1 MYGSDYQRRMNA
13 IYKQTRPDFTYGAG
27 SDCCDDIGLLY
38 AALALNGE
46 AGEVAEKVKRIVR
59 GDYEGMSIDEVRA
72 KIQGELGDV
81 LYCVCM
87 VCAEMGLELNDVML
101 SSVVK
106 FESRLRRG
114 VLQGEGDDR

>member
-13 IYKQTRPDFTYGAG
+13 IYEQTRPDFTYGTG
-27 SDCCDDIGLLY
+27 SDIWLLY

-46 AGEVAEKVKRIVR
+46 AGEVAEKAKRIVR
-59 GDYEGMSIDEVRA
+59 GDYAELSVDEVRA

-101 SSVVK
+101 SSAMK
-106 FESRLRRG
+106 FESRLKRG

>member
-1 MYGSDYQRRMNA
+1 MYGSDYQRMMNA
-13 IYKQTRPDFTYGAG
+13 IYKQTRPDFTYGDG
-27 SDCCDDIGLLY
+27 NNIGLLY

-59 GDYEGMSIDEVRA
+59 EDYVELSADEVRA
-72 KIQGELGDV
+72 KVQGELGDV

-101 SSVVK
+101 SSVRK
-106 FESRLRRG
+106 FESRYKRG

>member
-1 MYGSDYQRRMNA
+1 MYGNDYQRRMSA
-13 IYKQTRPDFTYGAG
+13 IYKQTRLGFTYGAG
-27 SDCCDDIGLLY
+27 GDRRDDMGLLY

-59 GDYEGMSIDEVRA
+59 GDYEGMSIDEVRT
-72 KIQGELGDV
+72 KVQCELGDV

-87 VCAEMGLELNDVML
+87 VCAELGLELNDVML

-114 VLQGEGDDR
+114 VLQGEGDER

>member
-27 SDCCDDIGLLY
+27 NDMGLLY

-59 GDYEGMSIDEVRA
+59 GDYKGMSVDEVRA
-72 KIQGELGDV
+72 KVQGELGDV

-87 VCAEMGLELNDVML
+87 VCAEMGLDLNDVML
-101 SSVVK
+101 SSVMK
-106 FESRLRRG
+106 FESRLKRG

>member
-1 MYGSDYQRRMNA
+1 MYGSDYQYRMSD
-13 IYKQTRPDFTYGAG
+13 IYKQTKPDFTHEAG
-27 SDCCDDIGLLY
+27 SDIGLLY

-59 GDYEGMSIDEVRA
+59 GDYAELSIDEVRA
-72 KIQGELGDV
+72 KVRGELGDV

-87 VCAEMGLELNDVML
+87 VCAELGLELNDVML

-114 VLQGEGDDR
+114 VLQGEGDER

>member
-1 MYGSDYQRRMNA
+1 MYGSDYQCRMSD

-59 GDYEGMSIDEVRA
+59 GDYAELSVDEVRA
-72 KIQGELGDV
+72 KVQGELGDV

-101 SSVVK
+101 SSVIK
-106 FESRLRRG
+106 FESRLKRG
-114 VLQGEGDDR
+114 MLQGEGDDR

>member
-1 MYGSDYQRRMNA
+1 MYSSDYQSRMNA
-13 IYKQTRPDFTYGAG
+13 IYEQTRPGFAYG
-27 SDCCDDIGLLY
+27 DDNNIGLLY

-59 GDYEGMSIDEVRA
+59 GDYAELSVDEVRA
-72 KIQGELGDV
+72 KVQGELGDV

-114 VLQGEGDDR
+114 VLQGEGDER

>member
-1 MYGSDYQRRMNA
+1 MYGNDYQRMMSA
-13 IYKQTRPDFTYGAG
+13 IYKQTRLAFTYGAG
-27 SDCCDDIGLLY
+27 GDHRDDMGLLY

-59 GDYEGMSIDEVRA
+59 GDYEGMSIDEVRT
-72 KIQGELGDV
+72 KVQRELGDV

-87 VCAEMGLELNDVML
+87 VCAELGLELNDVML
-101 SSVVK
+101 SSVRK

-114 VLQGEGDDR
+114 VLQGEGDER

>member
-1 MYGSDYQRRMNA
+1 MYGNDYQRRMSA
-13 IYKQTRPDFTYGAG
+13 IYKQTRLDFTYGAG
-27 SDCCDDIGLLY
+27 GDPRDDMGLLY

-59 GDYEGMSIDEVRA
+59 GDYEGMSIDEVRT
-72 KIQGELGDV
+72 KVQCELGDV

-87 VCAEMGLELNDVML
+87 VCAELGLELNDVML

-114 VLQGEGDDR
+114 VLQGEGDER